1 MASSQRTGLRRG
13 LTHYGD
19 PDFALYLR
27 RSFAR
32 SMGYGEAM
40 LERPVVGICN
50 TASGFNNCHRLLPEL
65 IEAVERG
72 VLAAGGL
79 PLQFPTISL
88 GEPFLSP
95 TSLMFRN
102 LMSMDV
108 EEMIRAQPMD
118 AVRAG
123 RRLRQDR
130 AGALMGALSADKPAL
145 LVVAGP
151 MMTGRY
157 REARLGACTDC
168 RRFWAE
174 YRGGR
179 IDEPEIR
186 RIETR
191 LATTAG
197 TCPVMGTASTMACLA
212 ETLGMTLPG
221 TATIPA
227 VHADRL
233 RAGEASGMRAVALA
247 QGGGPTPRQI
257 VTPAAVENALSVL
270 LAIGGSTNGILH
282 LTAIAGRAG
291 IEVPL
296 QRFNELSDRTPV
308 LVDLKPTGPHY
319 MEDLFAAGG
328 LGAVLRELQPLLHL
342 ETTSVTGETLRARL
356 EGEPDW
362 VDRSV
367 VRPFAEPVSEVGG
380 LVALFGSL
388 APGGAILKRS
398 AADARLFEHEGRA
411 VVFESLEDL
420 AARIDDPDL
429 EVTPDDVL
437 VLQNAGPKSGTG
449 MPEAGYLPIP
459 AKLARAG
466 VKDMIRIS
474 DARMSGT
481 AFGTIVLHVTP
492 EAARRRPARAGP
504 QRRSDPVERRR
515 ASARPAGGRR
525 RARPPARRVAR
536 STPSARARLRK
547 ALPRSRPAG
556 GSGLRL
562 RFPAGVTAGLNTSA
576 LSGRRGPGRHAP
588 TPQCRAQA
596 IC

>member
-1 MASSQRTGLRRG
+1 MSFGVPAGYEVISRHQMIIAMTTKPSGLRRG

-79 PLQFPTISL
+79 PLVFPTISL

-118 AVRAG
+118 AVVLVGGCDKTVPA
-123 RRLRQDR
+123 L
-130 AGALMGALSADKPAL
+130 LMGALSADKPAL
-145 LVVAGP
+145 LLVAGP

-247 QGGGPTPRQI
+247 QDGGPTPRQI
-257 VTPAAVENALSVL
+257 VTPEAVENALS
-270 LAIGGSTNGILH
+270 
-282 LTAIAGRAG
+282 RAARDRRLDQRHPAPDRDRG
-291 IEVPL
+291 PRRHRGAAAAL
-296 QRFNELSDRTPV
+296 QRAERRTPV

-328 LGAVLRELQPLLHL
+328 LGAVLRELQPLLDL

-362 VDRSV
+362 VDRGV

-411 VVFESLEDL
+411 VVFASLEDL

-429 EVTPDDVL
+429 EVAPDDVL

-459 AKLARAG
+459 AQAR
-466 VKDMIRIS
+466 
-474 DARMSGT
+474 
-481 AFGTIVLHVTP
+481 
-492 EAARRRPARAGP
+492 ARRRQGHDPHLGCAHERHRVRHHRAARH
-504 QRRSDPVERRR
+504 
-515 ASARPAGGRR
+515 
-525 RARPPARRVAR
+525 ARR
-536 STPSARARLRK
+536 
-547 ALPRSRPAG
+547 PRSAVRSGWCAAAI
-556 GSGLRL
+556 GSG
-562 RFPAGVTAGLNTSA
+562 
-576 LSGRRGPGRHAP
+576 
-588 TPQCRAQA
+588 
-596 IC
+596 